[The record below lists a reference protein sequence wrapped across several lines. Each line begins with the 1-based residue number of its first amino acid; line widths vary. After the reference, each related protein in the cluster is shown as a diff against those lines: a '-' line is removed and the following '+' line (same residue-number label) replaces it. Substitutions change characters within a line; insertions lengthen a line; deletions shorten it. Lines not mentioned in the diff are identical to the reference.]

1 MLSHSAAGLRS
12 DVYALLTN
20 GQRTRYGL
28 IHNGSYFMF
37 RFYKQRLDGIQ
48 PRSGPAV
55 EAALHG
61 TAFTVTLYGSGFRGM
76 RDGGD
81 AARCR
86 FGARQ
91 LVTYGY
97 IRLHTSQLLRL
108 HTSRCRFGARQL
120 PVLSIRDDAVAICQ
134 MPQVTPVKTVTPVT
148 PVAP

>member
-37 RFYKQRLDGIQ
+37 RFYQQRLDGIQ

-91 LVTYGY
+91 L
-97 IRLHTSQLLRL
+97 
-108 HTSRCRFGARQL
+108 